1 MRGTAVSLLLAVA
14 GAPVSGAPAE
24 QSRWFARVGVLDA
37 LYHSGADIAVAG
49 NVLPGATA
57 HVSDNVTVTFDIGY
71 EVTEHLDVML
81 MLGIPPKPTITGER
95 AVAGLGELGKVRYGP
110 AILTANYRF
119 RERGALRPYAGLGVA
134 YAIILK
140 EHDASVLQLDVH
152 NNWGLALQAGAQ
164 YDLGHGR
171 EVFFDFKQLWLAV
184 DARGVLASGAPV
196 TANVRLD
203 PTLITAGLRFHFN

>member
-37 LYHSGADIAVAG
+37 LYHSGADIAVDG

-110 AILTANYRF
+110 AILSANYRF
-119 RERGALRPYAGLGVA
+119 RERGALQPYAGLGVA

-152 NNWGLALQAGAQ
+152 G
-164 YDLGHGR
+164 YGR
-171 EVFFDFKQLWLAV
+171 ELFFDFKQLWLAV
-184 DARGVLASGAPV
+184 DARGVLVSGASV
-196 TANVRLD
+196 AANVRLD
-203 PTLITAGLRFHFN
+203 PTLISAGFRFHFN